1 MSEQPVRVEFAPYF
15 LRAIKQLQKRYPRV
29 TDDLQPLVEQLERGE
44 TPGDRVSGARYLIY
58 KARIRNRDAGRGKS
72 GGYRVLY
79 YIRTTS
85 LVILATIYSK
95 SDQRDIGSAEI
106 YRIIEEYEQRTSDE

>member
-1 MSEQPVRVEFAPYF
+1 VTSKSPIRVEFAPYF
-15 LRAIKQLQKRYPRV
+15 LRAIKQLQKRYPHIS
-29 TDDLQPLVEQLERGE
+29 DDVQPLVQQLAQGE
-44 TPGDRVSGARYLIY
+44 TPGDQVPGIQYPVYKVRV
-58 KARIRNRDAGRGKS
+58 RNRDAGRGKS

-95 SDQRDIGSAEI
+95 SDQRDISTTELR
-106 YRIIEEYEQRTSDE
+106 RIIEEYENR